1 MINDDIK
8 NFPTLVI
15 SWHTIDFNA
24 LVVTEERIASGTG
37 LPLGDTDGVIVVQE
51 DQTAAWRISH
61 VPPCP
66 VSAMPSGFKVWKWEP
81 VSFICLR

>member
-8 NFPTLVI
+8 NFPTL
-15 SWHTIDFNA
+15 IDRFQYNT
-24 LVVTEERIASGTG
+24 LVVTMVTEERIASGTG

-66 VSAMPSGFKVWKWEP
+66 VSAMPSGFKVWRWEP